1 MSQIFQLDCTFRD
14 GGYYNNWQF
23 SNEIVQEYLDTMS
36 KISINFVEL
45 GFRSIKKN
53 DFKGPNWY
61 TTDDYLSSLKISKNL
76 KIGVMI
82 NCSEFIS
89 SKKNYKLLLNKIFK
103 DKKSSRL
110 DFIRISAHSNEIEF
124 TLKICEH
131 LKSKGYLVGINLMQ
145 ISEVSD
151 SHLEKVLNT
160 VSRCKPFVFYIADSL
175 GCIDHKEIQTK
186 IEIIKKKIGTGILAF
201 TLIII

>member
-23 SNEIVQEYLDTMS
+23 SNEIVKEYLDTMS
-36 KISINFVEL
+36 KISINFIEL

-82 NCSEFIS
+82 NSTKFIS
-89 SKKNYKLLLNKIFK
+89 
-103 DKKSSRL
+103 D
-110 DFIRISAHSNEIEF
+110 D
-124 TLKICEH
+124 
-131 LKSKGYLVGINLMQ
+131 
-145 ISEVSD
+145 
-151 SHLEKVLNT
+151 
-160 VSRCKPFVFYIADSL
+160 
-175 GCIDHKEIQTK
+175 
-186 IEIIKKKIGTGILAF
+186 
-201 TLIII
+201 